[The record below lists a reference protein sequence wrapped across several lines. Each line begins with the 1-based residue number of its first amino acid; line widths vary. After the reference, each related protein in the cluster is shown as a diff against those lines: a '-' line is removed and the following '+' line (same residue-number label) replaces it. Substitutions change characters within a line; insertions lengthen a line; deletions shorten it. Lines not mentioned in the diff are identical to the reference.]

1 MDEDFVMLIID
12 GVRVPSI
19 DGLSPAQ
26 ARVVEAAL
34 LRS

>member
-1 MDEDFVMLIID
+1 MSLIID
-12 GVRVPSI
+12 GVKIPSI